1 MIEFDNL
8 EEYLKCGLD
17 FTDFFEREIFDYLL
31 KRDGKLIYNDK
42 AYSEGDD
49 FLGYKIYKLTPI
61 YVKLED
67 EEKEIRKQF
76 IFKK

>member
-31 KRDGKLIYNDK
+31 KRDGK
-42 AYSEGDD
+42 
-49 FLGYKIYKLTPI
+49 
-61 YVKLED
+61 
-67 EEKEIRKQF
+67 
-76 IFKK
+76 

>member
-31 KRDGKLIYNDK
+31 KRDGKLFYNPATQMMCD
-42 AYSEGDD
+42 
-49 FLGYKIYKLTPI
+49 IHLTPI
-61 YVKLED
+61 YYVEQNYVGKRTYL
-67 EEKEIRKQF
+67 
-76 IFKK
+76 